1 MILADKIITLRKKNG
16 WSQEELAEK
25 LNVSRQSIS
34 KWEGAQSIP
43 AMDKILQLSQIFG
56 VTTDFLLKDNFE
68 HEEYVQNQTEIRENS
83 PRHVSMEESNQ
94 FLHLNKKSA
103 KIVALGVALCII
115 SPTTLFIVGSS
126 YASGMLSVSENT
138 AESVAM
144 TMFFIIIATAVTMF
158 VKTGIKGRDYDFLK
172 TDLIET
178 EYGVTGMV
186 KAKRESFKETYGKYN
201 AIGIALCILS
211 ALPIIVTSLNTE
223 NDFYISLGVT
233 GTLFMVAIGIYHIVL
248 AGTLWSGYKMLLQ
261 EEDYSPQGKEKSKAF
276 GSLAGIYWLLV
287 TALYLFIS
295 FYTNTWERTWIIW
308 PVAGVLFAAVS
319 IIFNCKK
326 AK

>member
-1 MILADKIITLRKKNG
+1 
-16 WSQEELAEK
+16 
-25 LNVSRQSIS
+25 
-34 KWEGAQSIP
+34 
-43 AMDKILQLSQIFG
+43 
-56 VTTDFLLKDNFE
+56 
-68 HEEYVQNQTEIRENS
+68 
-83 PRHVSMEESNQ
+83 MEESNQ
-94 FLHLNKKSA
+94 FLDLNKKSA

-115 SPTTLFIVGSS
+115 SPTTLFILGSS

-326 AK
+326 VK